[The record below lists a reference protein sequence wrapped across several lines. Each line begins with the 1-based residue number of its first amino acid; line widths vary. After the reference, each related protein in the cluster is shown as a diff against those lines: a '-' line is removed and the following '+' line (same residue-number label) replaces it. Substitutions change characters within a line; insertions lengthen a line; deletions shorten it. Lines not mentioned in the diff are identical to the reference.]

1 MSIRL
6 SRLLREIRRRKEVGI
21 GLLVLVLVVSI
32 IGNALTFFVFDRSA
46 QPDITMS
53 DAFWYSIIS
62 ITTIGYGDFSATT
75 LGARIGTAVF
85 VILFGLT
92 AFTSAVGIGVEWVV
106 DRQHK
111 ERTGMGRTNAR
122 HHLLIIN
129 FPNERRVRQI
139 IEEFAHDARH
149 KQDDFVIVSDQ
160 IETLPFALPNVTFIR
175 GSPIEEET
183 YVRANVMSASQAIIL
198 STGYDDPNSDSVA
211 ASIVSILEHL
221 NPDIRSIAECL
232 NANHSLLFKGSKN
245 VSLVYTFRISNNLIV
260 QEAQD
265 PGVNLLTNAITSNQI
280 EGTLISTKV
289 EGSVDTSLAYRD
301 IAKKL
306 LDNDINLVGV
316 IRDGDVHVIFDN
328 LALVENDLIVYVSIE
343 RHDWQD
349 IRSLLAR

>member
-1 MSIRL
+1 M
-6 SRLLREIRRRKEVGI
+6 
-21 GLLVLVLVVSI
+21 
-32 IGNALTFFVFDRSA
+32 
-46 QPDITMS
+46 
-53 DAFWYSIIS
+53 
-62 ITTIGYGDFSATT
+62 
-75 LGARIGTAVF
+75 
-85 VILFGLT
+85 
-92 AFTSAVGIGVEWVV
+92 
-106 DRQHK
+106 
-111 ERTGMGRTNAR
+111 
-122 HHLLIIN
+122 
-129 FPNERRVRQI
+129 RQI
-139 IEEFAHDARH
+139 IEEFAHDAHH